1 MTGPEFASGPG
12 LSTPGRSFLPPT
24 LALSY
29 FVVWV
34 FGGLGTPAGMIR
46 VMAGK
51 DTQTLRRSIV
61 LLAVYNLLIY
71 LPLLVICIC
80 ARSILPELKVSD
92 EVMPRLALWATRDL
106 PGGSLVSGLILAAPL
121 GAVMSTVSAYLV
133 VIASS
138 LVRDVYQHFV
148 RPAASQAEVRRV
160 AQGVM
165 IVLGLIAVAAS
176 IRPVDYLQTL
186 IVFSAA
192 SCGATFFVPAWMLAY
207 WPRATAAG
215 AGAAMLAGAGT
226 ILGLLV
232 TGLVLAHNGWH
243 QEIDHQTAF
252 ASYYPAGFH
261 PMIFA
266 LAASLVAGVVV
277 SLVTKPPPR
286 AVVARLF
293 LSPQAVSAALP
304 NTPTA

>member
-1 MTGPEFASGPG
+1 M
-12 LSTPGRSFLPPT
+12 
-24 LALSY
+24 AL
-29 FVVWV
+29 
-34 FGGLGTPAGMIR
+34 
-46 VMAGK
+46 
-51 DTQTLRRSIV
+51 
-61 LLAVYNLLIY
+61 YNLLIY

-121 GAVMSTVSAYLV
+121 GAVMSTISAYLV

-138 LVRDVYQHFV
+138 LVRDVYQHFF

-165 IVLGLIAVAAS
+165 IVLGLVAVAAS

-192 SCGATFFVPAWMLAY
+192 ACGATFFVPAWMLAY

-215 AGAAMLAGAGT
+215 TGAAMLAGAGT

-232 TGLVLAHNGWH
+232 TGLVLARDGWH
-243 QEIDHQTAF
+243 QPIDHESAF
-252 ASYYPAGFH
+252 ASYYPWRLSSADLCLG
-261 PMIFA
+261 
-266 LAASLVAGVVV
+266 GVVGRGCRGQPASR
-277 SLVTKPPPR
+277 SLRRGPSWPSSFSRRWQLPTR
-286 AVVARLF
+286 FRRRRQRDDSQHAARCD
-293 LSPQAVSAALP
+293 SAGEPDAANSLLP
-304 NTPTA
+304 ANFRIFTTSA